1 MFRVENLKK
10 FVVDFFMFMLVFI
23 MLLVV
28 PAIGDTIQHNY
39 KQPCVVYEVTDT
51 YTTFID
57 PVGYLWDVFDTDY
70 KKGDEVIVYFHDNFT
85 DFDREDDIIKKVNL
99 IEEIWDEEI
108 IY

>member
-1 MFRVENLKK
+1 MFRVENLKR

-39 KQPCVVYEVTDT
+39 SQQCDVYEVHDT

-57 PVGYLWDVFDTDY
+57 PVGYLWDYETTEY
-70 KKGDEVIVYFHDNFT
+70 KKGDSVKIYFHDNFT
-85 DFDREDDIIKKVNL
+85 DSKREDDVIRKIKKV
-99 IEEIWDEEI
+99 D
-108 IY
+108 